1 MNETKILHKKKQNL
15 LKSQIIE
22 YSILFIITKYFE
34 VASNK
39 IHELEN
45 LSFMSS
51 KNENLKTKIL
61 ELISQ
66 EEKKHIIDQKIK
78 NEILIRELLEE
89 IEECSNKIHS

>member
-1 MNETKILHKKKQNL
+1 MKQKYYTKKQNL

-66 EEKKHIIDQKIK
+66 EEKNIL
-78 NEILIRELLEE
+78 LIRKLKKI
-89 IEECSNKIHS
+89 IENSSRK